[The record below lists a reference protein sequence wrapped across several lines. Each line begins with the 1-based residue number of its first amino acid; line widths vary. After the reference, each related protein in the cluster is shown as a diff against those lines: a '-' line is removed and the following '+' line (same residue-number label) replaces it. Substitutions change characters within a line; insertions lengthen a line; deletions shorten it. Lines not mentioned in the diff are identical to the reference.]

1 MLGSYIAG
9 VHKIFTKLGP
19 TSKLWLPDVR
29 NAARS
34 ILKARKIQASHITI
48 YFLGRC
54 GARNLLIPSINVTTM
69 YGLIHL
75 YGRGRFGTEH

>member
-29 NAARS
+29 NAARLHS
-34 ILKARKIQASHITI
+34 EGTQDSGVTPN
-48 YFLGRC
+48 
-54 GARNLLIPSINVTTM
+54 NLLSWPM
-69 YGLIHL
+69 WRQGFIHP
-75 YGRGRFGTEH
+75 YYNDDVWPHTPVRKRTFRH